1 VAALGGAERIML
13 SRARKALPI
22 RIHVNG
28 TRGKSTTTRLI
39 HAALCEGG
47 IATLSKTTGTSPRYV
62 LPDGREEAIARRA
75 SANVREQIGAMRRAA
90 REGARAIAVECM
102 ALKPELQWF
111 SEHQMIRSTIGV
123 ITNARLDHVETMGRG
138 AEEIALTLGNTV
150 PDHGVLIV
158 GDPLLARVL
167 AGRAAAL
174 GTTLRVAV
182 PLSAEA
188 GEGAPSWWAQD
199 AGIALEVARC
209 LGLPDDIALRGM
221 RKARGDPGTV
231 RELELEGGIHVL
243 DASAANDP
251 DSLLGLV
258 DEDGG
263 RERQLLFIYNNRV
276 DRTPRLT
283 SFLAASLPGE
293 LVVTGDAPGHSILR
307 RFSRGK
313 GAARPDFV
321 PRRRLEAEIAA
332 RLERAAAD
340 GNPRPRVVLCGNTK
354 GWRIPGA
361 GIAGKRVSG

>member
-1 VAALGGAERIML
+1 VAALGGAERLAL

-39 HAALCEGG
+39 HAALREAG
-47 IATLSKTTGTSPRYV
+47 IASLCKTTGTSPRYV
-62 LPDGREEAIARRA
+62 LPDGREETIARRA
-75 SANVREQIGAMRRAA
+75 SANVREQVAAMRRAA
-90 REGARAIAVECM
+90 RGGARAIAIECM

-111 SEHQMIRSTIGV
+111 SEHRMIRSTIGV
-123 ITNARLDHVETMGRG
+123 ITNARLDHVETMGRR

-167 AGRAAAL
+167 AGRAEAL
-174 GTTLRVAV
+174 GTTLRLAA
-182 PLSAEA
+182 PLTAEA
-188 GEGAPSWWAQD
+188 GGGGPSWWAHD

-209 LGLPDDIALRGM
+209 LGISDEVALRGM
-221 RKARGDPGTV
+221 RKASRDPGTV
-231 RELELEGGIHVL
+231 RELELEGGFSAL

-263 RERQLLFIYNNRV
+263 RERGLLFIYNHRA
-276 DRTPRLT
+276 DRAPRLA

-293 LVVTGDAPGHSILR
+293 LVVTGDAPGRAILR
-307 RFSRGK
+307 RFSGGR
-313 GAARPDFV
+313 GAARPGFV

-332 RLERAAAD
+332 RLEKAAAS
-340 GNPRPRVVLCGNTK
+340 GKPRPRVVLCGNTK

-361 GIAGKRVSG
+361 GIADKERG